1 MAEEF
6 DFKKV
11 LRWFIREEVKTPL
24 AFFFKVVPY
33 MTAAW
38 IAILYSPIPNETKFS
53 LVRFSAWIFLSLCG
67 LIALFAFF
75 RPRHLVYGE
84 TGHRAE
90 RKIELG
96 TERRVYSDSE
106 LTGLKHT
113 ENPQLLSNGKY
124 EESQS

>member
-1 MAEEF
+1 MSEQF
-6 DFKKV
+6 DFKNV
-11 LRWFIREEVKTPL
+11 VRWFTREEVKTPL

-67 LIALFAFF
+67 LIAVFAFF

-84 TGHRAE
+84 SGHRAE

-96 TERRVYSDSE
+96 TETRTY
-106 LTGLKHT
+106 TT
-113 ENPQLLSNGKY
+113 EEFARLDQVQNPKQIEHG
-124 EESQS
+124 EG